1 MTIFKQI
8 VQNFKVKTILL
19 NAVQTL
25 FNSHVNKY
33 QELISGNR
41 TKSFTENCHT
51 EDQTLCDRQ
60 KALLVSECLKSLKPL
75 PRKLGKQN

>member
-33 QELISGNR
+33 QEVISGNR
-41 TKSFTENCHT
+41 PSHLQRTVTLKTKPYETG
-51 EDQTLCDRQ
+51 
-60 KALLVSECLKSLKPL
+60 
-75 PRKLGKQN
+75 RKRY

>member
-25 FNSHVNKY
+25 FDSHVNKY
-33 QELISGNR
+33 QEVISGNR

-51 EDQTLCDRQ
+51 EDQTL
-60 KALLVSECLKSLKPL
+60 
-75 PRKLGKQN
+75 